1 MTKAKNG
8 TLTERVVR
16 LETFQEVNYK
26 TMCEIKSK
34 VDGMPSA
41 ETIGAMS
48 VKLNELHDLATQAK
62 GVKRF
67 AHLIWPAIASA
78 GSYLAG
84 YLTFHRPG

>member
-1 MTKAKNG
+1 MTKAKNA

-26 TMCEIKSK
+26 AMTDIKAK
-34 VDGMPSA
+34 VDALPSG

-48 VKLNELHDLATQAK
+48 AKLNELHDLATQAK
-62 GVKRF
+62 GAKRF
-67 AHLIWPAIASA
+67 AHLIWPAISA
-78 GSYLAG
+78 GVSYLAG